1 MQLNSSSFVVKKQE
15 IIDLIIRYQ
24 MNHMLMASVNV
35 RLSEVP
41 YSGFNAVLLRYM
53 HCVSQELSVSIN
65 FVVLTSQKGVYVESY
80 FVLVSPN

>member
-41 YSGFNAVLLRYM
+41 YSGINAVLLRYR